1 MSTHNTHKI
10 GVATA
15 TIVGMNAMIG
25 SGIFSAP
32 EAIALSVG
40 PAGILTYVFVVFA
53 VLFMALSFARLAAL
67 FPQEG
72 SFYTYASQWG
82 GKTAGMIAS
91 GAYFVGLV
99 VAMGL
104 LCKMAGYYSAP
115 FFPSIDPQSL
125 GKIILFLL
133 VILNMFGVA
142 LSELGQHILII
153 CTTFPI
159 IATIAA
165 CLWYGNIENLT
176 PFAPFGYAN
185 IMHATRIAI
194 FGFFG
199 FESAASLFNIV
210 KNPDKNVPR
219 AVTYSIIIVGILYT
233 LFIGSLIFAIP
244 LKFFATGMQLP
255 DILNNV
261 FYQSPWF
268 IISIRISIL
277 SAILGTIHSMIWGSA
292 SLFSFLT
299 KKIHISLNVTAA
311 HSVACVGLLILI
323 AFNTL
328 NDLNIFFNITAL
340 CIITAFLMSIVTLLT
355 IPSEWKSGNNIKT
368 VIGIATAAAIC
379 YFAAQGLVQALT
391 KL

>member
-1 MSTHNTHKI
+1 MSTHNAHKI

-53 VLFMALSFARLAAL
+53 VWFMALSFARLAAL
-67 FPQEG
+67 YPQEG
-72 SFYTYASQWG
+72 SFYTYAKQWG
-82 GKTAGMIAS
+82 GKTAGLIAS
-91 GAYFVGLV
+91 SAYLVGLV

-104 LCKMAGYYSAP
+104 LCKMAGQYTQP
-115 FFPSIDPQSL
+115 FFPGVQAQLL
-125 GKIILFLL
+125 GKIILALL
-133 VILNMFGVA
+133 IILNMFGVA

-159 IATIAA
+159 VATIIA
-165 CLWYGNIENLT
+165 CLWNGSIENLT
-176 PFAPFGYAN
+176 PFAPFGYGN
-185 IMHATRIAI
+185 IMQATRIAV

-199 FESAASLFNIV
+199 FESAASLFNVV

-244 LKFFATGMQLP
+244 LQFFATGMQLP
-255 DILNNV
+255 DILSHI

-268 IISIRISIL
+268 IFAIRISIL

-292 SLFSFLT
+292 SLFGFLA
-299 KKIHISLNVTAA
+299 KKINPSLLLAPAT
-311 HSVACVGLLILI
+311 SVGCVGLLIFI
-323 AFNTL
+323 AFNSL
-328 NDLNIFFNITAL
+328 NDLNLFFNITAL
-340 CIITAFLMSIVTLLT
+340 CIITALLMSMITLLT
-355 IPSEWKSGNNIKT
+355 MPSEWKSGNNKKT
-368 VIGIATAAAIC
+368 IIGMVTAMIIF
-379 YFAAQGLVQALT
+379 YFAAEGLVQALT